1 MRSAKCAAQ
10 TPTSARRTFFKNSLD
25 IALETCY
32 NIFKQIYKGIYEM
45 KIKITSDSTCD
56 LGDKLI
62 AQNDIGIFALQ
73 VILGENTYRD
83 GEIAPQA
90 IFDYV
95 AATGML
101 PKTSAG
107 STEEYTQFFKEQLAS
122 CEELIHFNISSKA
135 SSTHSAASIAA
146 KQFKGKVKVI
156 DSKALSTGQGLL
168 VLKACDFRA
177 QGMSSDEIA
186 ERITALTPKVNT
198 SFVPDDL
205 NYLHKGGRCSLAAML
220 GAKVLKLHPL
230 IEEDR
235 EGQLIAKKKYM
246 GSMERCIKTYVQDL
260 RAQYRRYDKTRCFV
274 THSCADQSIID
285 IAKKEVADMFE
296 FDEVIET
303 VAGAIIT
310 SHCGR
315 NTLGVLF
322 ISE

>member
-1 MRSAKCAAQ
+1 
-10 TPTSARRTFFKNSLD
+10 
-25 IALETCY
+25 
-32 NIFKQIYKGIYEM
+32 M

-73 VILGENTYRD
+73 VILGEKTYRD

-260 RAQYRRYDKTRCFV
+260 RTQYRRYDRTRCFV
-274 THSCADQSIID
+274 
-285 IAKKEVADMFE
+285 
-296 FDEVIET
+296 
-303 VAGAIIT
+303 
-310 SHCGR
+310 
-315 NTLGVLF
+315 
-322 ISE
+322 